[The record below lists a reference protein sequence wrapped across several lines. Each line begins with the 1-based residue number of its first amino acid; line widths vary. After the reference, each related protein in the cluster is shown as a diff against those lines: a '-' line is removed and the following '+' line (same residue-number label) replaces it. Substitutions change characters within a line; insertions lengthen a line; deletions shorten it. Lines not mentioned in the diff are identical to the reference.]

1 VKYARPPGEI
11 VTGISLMAQ
20 GYRAA
25 TRGSFCATSGL

>member
-20 GYRAA
+20 GYRA
-25 TRGSFCATSGL
+25 RHPRIILCY